1 MSVKNTGMWYLHI
14 GQDLSILWDCFE
26 LRGDFFGGGG
36 LLFWLFCCFIFCL
49 FFFSLRVAG
58 MFFEDLGKVS
68 FVHQFLTGRFGI
80 RKKPPFPIAKTDLS
94 FALWKLTK

>member
-1 MSVKNTGMWYLHI
+1 MGIFL
-14 GQDLSILWDCFE
+14 
-26 LRGDFFGGGG
+26 GGGRIVVLVV
-36 LLFWLFCCFIFCL
+36 LLFYFLFV
-49 FFFSLRVAG
+49 FFSLRVAG